1 MREPGHATRT
11 AIHRVPPTYIITN
24 THNSQRCTIASK
36 FRRCGFGGH
45 LVPAVCPANGLLSP
59 MRSLEVS
66 RYTTWQRLVHSVPR
80 GERIAAAVMME
91 TIKTNPITVPWPGD
105 ATPPGTLALA
115 VRCHTVNVSIG
126 VFLSDRYLFCRS
138 DKRQLPLET
147 IGNLVQNTIR
157 GGTGT
162 TVQMYIGVLLST
174 VL

>member
-1 MREPGHATRT
+1 MYH
-11 AIHRVPPTYIITN
+11 PPTSSRTHT
-24 THNSQRCTIASK
+24 THNGAPS
-36 FRRCGFGGH
+36 RRNTDGAVSAVTVSP
-45 LVPAVCPANGLLSP
+45 LSVPQMTCCHPQKGP
-59 MRSLEVS
+59 GVS

-157 GGTGT
+157 GGTGAGLR
-162 TVQMYIGVLLST
+162 ISRPEISRREACLELIK
-174 VL
+174 